1 MGTLMVVWVIAQIA
15 AIIVTIRLLI
25 NLHKPKQK
33 KKNGKENKS

>member
-1 MGTLMVVWVIAQIA
+1 MGTLMVVWIIVQIA

-25 NLHKPKQK
+25 NLRKPKQK